1 VGTRKSTALGLGG
14 GSSIT
19 SGGST
24 GFVRCITSA
33 SSATVAKIGRVLEP
47 SSSRSLAPP
56 AITADAGGAT
66 EYGVSPGAKVL
77 DLKGRLLCRGCGRQR
92 RAAVG

>member
-1 VGTRKSTALGLGG
+1 
-14 GSSIT
+14 
-19 SGGST
+19 
-24 GFVRCITSA
+24 VRCITSA
-33 SSATVAKIGRVLEP
+33 SSAAVAKIGRVLEP
-47 SSSRSLAPP
+47 SSSRSIAPP

-92 RAAVG
+92 RAAVRFKAVTSRAMLSIPASPSG